1 MLEVKSLNNKSDFS
15 KLRKYG
21 KRNNSNFVT
30 LITLTYKINDF
41 RLGFQI
47 NTKTGN
53 AVFRNRIRRQIKHI
67 LFELFDKY
75 DKDPSKKGLW
85 ILVSVNPKIEK
96 FDFSEYKSFLEKI
109 DL

>member
-1 MLEVKSLNNKSDFS
+1 LEVKSLNKKSEFS
-15 KLRKYG
+15 RVRKYG

-30 LITLTYKINDF
+30 LITLNNKIDDF

-47 NTKTGN
+47 STKVGN

-67 LFELFDKY
+67 LFDLFEKY
-75 DKDPSKKGLW
+75 GKDPSKKGLW
-85 ILVSVNPKIEK
+85 VLVSVNPKIEK
-96 FDFSEYKSFLEKI
+96 FDFSEYKSFLEQI

>member
-1 MLEVKSLNNKSDFS
+1 MEVKSLKNKSDFS

-30 LITLTYKINDF
+30 LITLTSQINDF

-47 NTKTGN
+47 NTKVGN

-67 LFELFDKY
+67 LFDLFDKF
-75 DKDPSKKGLW
+75 DKDPSKNGLW
-85 ILVSVNPKIEK
+85 VLVNVNPKIEK
-96 FDFSEYKSFLEKI
+96 FNFSEYKSFLKQI